1 MHKQG
6 SQPARDPDSLNDLDT
21 WKAPSTPSAMRARNG
36 SQRVQPPSDPV
47 PRSQNLL
54 TGQALPIRSLSNSM
68 RHQAALFIPAVSCDW
83 MVGRGWLIQA
93 LAGRSGASG
102 RRPRNRSGR
111 AA

>member
-36 SQRVQPPSDPV
+36 SQRVQPP
-47 PRSQNLL
+47 
-54 TGQALPIRSLSNSM
+54 RSLSNSM